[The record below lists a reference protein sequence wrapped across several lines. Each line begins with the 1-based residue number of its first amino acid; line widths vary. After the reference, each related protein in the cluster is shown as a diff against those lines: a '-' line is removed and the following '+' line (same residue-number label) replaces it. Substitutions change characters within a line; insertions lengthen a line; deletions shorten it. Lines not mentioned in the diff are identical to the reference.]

1 MNEENSTAFSLTHW
15 PEGTSDIFYATP
27 KQTKQQKITTAQ
39 LLQVTKERRG
49 EECHTFIEAYGDTIT
64 QAIQQV
70 APTLSSRAIIRK
82 LEHYFATSTQRTYTG
97 RQLTDE
103 IVRTIDDLRDDF
115 VRLRALKQLQSEKQK
130 HLHELYDKQRKG
142 IPQISYSQSDVLD
155 RCSLIKQNDAQRLE
169 KKMTDFVHATPIQE
183 WFHIHTENAQTITER
198 NQKLLTLSDL
208 PPLVL
213 HDFWHHQ
220 LVELI
225 TADQLA
231 DEGNQMSHCVGG
243 SGTRDQVK
251 AGKLKVRSV
260 RTADGKSQY
269 TIWYTPQTKQIVQR
283 KWYSNQN
290 LVNKQQKNF
299 PQMCAILGRLKTT
312 YPITTVADWNGVC
325 DQQKEVLRSNG
336 TVSVAGDMRTMIKKH
351 LAGQTLLLGAQWP
364 LLLPAATTLTELQQ
378 LCKIPHITLDL
389 TDISQTCKD
398 QITHIAGSLK
408 DTTTQSLSYALLT
421 QIGGFAELYDAPQVD
436 LPKLEHIGDQ
446 VYLKATTLSPSAKG
460 VSQIETLPIPGAL
473 RQYQLALRTKR
484 PDERLPDGNS
494 FRDACDS
501 LLQEPAFLRFWV
513 DEHGDSYTEFVETK
527 VQCRHNYLRTE
538 SMKQGEYEGGK
549 NDYKQYTDNYLLPS
563 ITSTRSK
570 DCIYKNTIDQQK
582 SAWKQQL
589 DNDCYAKWYV
599 RQTKAYTDKI
609 LQSLANK
616 LNITY
621 NAAST
626 SDQQIIKA
634 YMYLKGALG
643 REWLNNEYD
652 TNKEWDKYW
661 QLNKNSISGRSI
673 VYCHVDDQ
681 RFLWSSIGDYDCSIP
696 LMRWW

>member
-1 MNEENSTAFSLTHW
+1 MNEENSTASPITQW

-49 EECHTFIEAYGDTIT
+49 EECHTFIETYGDTIT

-82 LEHYFATSTQRTYTG
+82 LEYYFASSPKRINTDK
-97 RQLTDE
+97 QLADE
-103 IVRTIDDLRDDF
+103 IVRMIDDLRDDF
-115 VRLRALKQLQSEKQK
+115 VRLRALKQLQTEKQK

-142 IPQISYSQSDVLD
+142 IPQISYTQEDVLD
-155 RCSLIKQNDAQRLE
+155 RCALIKQNDAQRLE
-169 KKMTDFVHATPIQE
+169 KKMSDFVHAAPIQE
-183 WFHIHTENAQTITER
+183 RFFLHTENAQTITER

-208 PPLVL
+208 PPLL
-213 HDFWHHQ
+213 LNDFWHHQ

-260 RTADGKSQY
+260 RTADGKSIY
-269 TIWYTPQTKQIVQR
+269 TIGYTPQNKQIVQR
-283 KWYSNQN
+283 KWYANQD
-290 LVNKQQKNF
+290 LVNKNQKNF
-299 PQMCAILGRLKTT
+299 LQMCAMLGRLKTT
-312 YPITTVADWNGVC
+312 YPITTVADWDGAC
-325 DQQKEVLRSNG
+325 DQQKEVLRSDG
-336 TVSVAGDMRTMIKKH
+336 TVSVAGNMRAMIEKH
-351 LAGQTLLLGAQWP
+351 LAGQTLLFGVQSP
-364 LLLPAATTLTELQQ
+364 LLLPTTTSLAEVEQ

-389 TDISQTCKD
+389 TRIPQSCKD
-398 QITHIAGSLK
+398 QITHIAGSFK
-408 DTTTQSLSYALLT
+408 DTATQPLSYASLT
-421 QIGGFAELYDAPQVD
+421 SIGGFAELYDAFHVD
-436 LPKLEHIGDQ
+436 LPKLEHIGEQ

-473 RQYQLALRTKR
+473 RQHQLALRAQR
-484 PDERLPDGNS
+484 PDEKLPDGNN

-501 LLQEPAFLRFWV
+501 LLQDPAFLRLWV
-513 DEHGDSYTEFVETK
+513 DEHGDTYTEFVDAK
-527 VQCRHNYLRTE
+527 VQCRHAYLRTE
-538 SMKQGEYEGGK
+538 GMKQGEYESGK
-549 NDYKQYTDNYLLPS
+549 NDYKQYTDKYLMP
-563 ITSTRSK
+563 TTNSTRTQ

-582 SAWKQQL
+582 SIWKQQL
-589 DNDCYAKWYV
+589 DTDCYAKGYM

-621 NAAST
+621 NAASR
-626 SDQQIIKA
+626 SDQQVVKA

-643 REWLNNEYD
+643 RERLNSEYS

-661 QLNKNSISGRSI
+661 QLNENSIGIRSFVFCLNDI
-673 VYCHVDDQ
+673 QSFYWDCLD
-681 RFLWSSIGDYDCSIP
+681 GDYGSVP
-696 LMRWW
+696 LLRC